1 MQLVNFIFSENLN
14 SNYLV
19 MVNDLN
25 GHTPEDIENRALVI
39 LDDYTGTGDQF
50 LSEFYARNDEN
61 RALLNKYKKYILHH

>member
-25 GHTPEDIENRALVI
+25 GHTPEDIENQMQYYNTTDYTCEEIISNILNDLEIKFEFASPITVI
-39 LDDYTGTGDQF
+39 L
-50 LSEFYARNDEN
+50 
-61 RALLNKYKKYILHH
+61 

>member
-25 GHTPEDIENRALVI
+25 GHTPEDIENQMQYYNTTDYSPIEIISNILNDLDIEFQLANPITVI
-39 LDDYTGTGDQF
+39 L
-50 LSEFYARNDEN
+50 
-61 RALLNKYKKYILHH
+61 